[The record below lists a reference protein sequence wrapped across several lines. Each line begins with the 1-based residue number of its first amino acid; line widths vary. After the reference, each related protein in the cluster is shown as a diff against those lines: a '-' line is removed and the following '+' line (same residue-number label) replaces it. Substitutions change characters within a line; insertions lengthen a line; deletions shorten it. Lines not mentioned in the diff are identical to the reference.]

1 MARIAIGIVAPIVRD
16 GSQPS
21 VSRIYRESDNAS
33 ESTDFFLNSCANTF
47 ARIIKERRQKNE
59 KRNG

>member
-16 GSQPS
+16 GSQPT
-21 VSRIYRESDNAS
+21 VSRIYRESDSAS
-33 ESTDFFLNSCANTF
+33 ESTETFLDACANTF

>member
-33 ESTDFFLNSCANTF
+33 ESTEFFLNSCANTF
-47 ARIIKERRQKNE
+47 TRIIKERRQKNE
-59 KRNG
+59 KRNC

>member
-33 ESTDFFLNSCANTF
+33 ESTEFFLNSCAETF
-47 ARIIKERRQKNE
+47 SRIMKARKAKNME
-59 KRNG
+59 VRK

>member
-1 MARIAIGIVAPIVRD
+1 MARMAIGIVAPIVRD

-21 VSRIYRESDNAS
+21 ISRIYRESEDAS
-33 ESTDFFLNSCANTF
+33 ASTETFLNACANTF

-59 KRNG
+59 KRND